1 MKISDLIENYFEYLT
16 ESAVPVWQIARGK
29 IKKSF
34 RCVGGRRHGRVVRRA
49 AICNKPINVA
59 KSIRMRRLM
68 KSRGKQIAQKANRT
82 KISSIKSK
90 KLHSMNV
97 ALKRALGRKK

>member
-1 MKISDLIENYFEYLT
+1 MKISDLFENYFEYLI

-34 RCVGGRRHGRVVRRA
+34 RCVGGRRDGRVVRRA
-49 AICNKPINVA
+49 SICNKPINVA

-68 KSRGKQIAQKANRT
+68 KARGKLIAKKAYRT
-82 KISSIKSK
+82 KKSSTKSK
-90 KLHSMNV
+90 KLHMMNM
-97 ALKRALGRKK
+97 ALKKAFGRKK